1 MDVLDQTRQIAVD
14 TLGTYP
20 VKIYLFGSWARGT
33 PSESSDI
40 DLAVDS
46 EVPLPTGILSMLRE
60 RLEESIIPWRV
71 EVVDLRN
78 AASSFRERVLR
89 EGIVWKD

>member
-1 MDVLDQTRQIAVD
+1 MDVLDQTRRIAVE

-40 DLAVDS
+40 DLAIDS
-46 EVPLPTGILSMLRE
+46 EAPLPTTGLRFPDAIMA
-60 RLEESIIPWRV
+60 LANGKTP
-71 EVVDLRN
+71 
-78 AASSFRERVLR
+78 
-89 EGIVWKD
+89 